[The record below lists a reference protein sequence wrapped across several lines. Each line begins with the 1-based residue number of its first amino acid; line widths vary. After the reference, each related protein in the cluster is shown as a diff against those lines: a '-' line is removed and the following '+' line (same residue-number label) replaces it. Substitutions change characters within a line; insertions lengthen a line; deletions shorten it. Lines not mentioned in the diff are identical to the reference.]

1 MITKKLAELIAEQGI
16 NISALSRATGIKRG
30 ILHASLSAAVDDEKR
45 RPLRDDELVKVC
57 RFLKVNPMD
66 LME

>member
-45 RPLRDDELVKVC
+45 RPLRDDELGKVC
-57 RFLKVNPMD
+57 RVLKGNPMD